1 MPEQQ
6 QTTVKQS
13 KTPLYI
19 SIVILAAIIACYF
32 FIPSVNDAVKEAW
45 NVLTSDDQERIEQWV
60 GQFDFWGP
68 VIIIVCMIFQ
78 MFLLVVPTW
87 LLMVVTV
94 LAYGPVWGSL
104 IILAA
109 VFAASSIGYAIGAYL
124 GAPIVKK
131 IVGEKG
137 EKKIESFIDD
147 YGFWAVIVTRVSP
160 FLSNDAISF
169 VGGMLRMGYWRF
181 MGATM
186 LGITPL
192 TILIAWLGEENQR
205 LKDGL
210 IWGGAISIVLF
221 VVYVWWDK
229 RRRAEGG
236 GLRAES

>member
-1 MPEQQ
+1 MSQQ
-6 QTTVKQS
+6 ENTTTIKQS
-13 KTPLYI
+13 KKPLYI
-19 SIVILAAIIACYF
+19 SLIIIGAMVACYF
-32 FIPSVNDAVKEAW
+32 FIPEVNQAFKESYD
-45 NVLTSDDQERIEQWV
+45 VLTSDDKERIEKWV

-68 VIIIVCMIFQ
+68 IVIIFIMIFQ
-78 MFLLVVPTW
+78 MFLLIVPTW

-94 LAYGPVWGSL
+94 LAYGPIWGSL

-124 GAPIVKK
+124 GAPVVKK

-147 YGFWAVIVTRVSP
+147 YGFWAVIVTRLSP

-192 TILIAWLGEENQR
+192 TILIAWLGEETQR

-210 IWGGAISIVLF
+210 IWGGAISVVLF
-221 VVYVWWDK
+221 VLYVWWDK
-229 RRRAEGG
+229 NRG
-236 GLRAES
+236 SK